1 MKKLIAITAIF
12 ALLSCFLTGCRF
24 GGNDKNT
31 TANPHTLPETTGATI
46 TLPTKE
52 PTIPSTTSPAP
63 TTEGTTGDGMT
74 DGTEFDGTMPND
86 GTTGT
91 MPRGRGRRAMPGRY

>member
-12 ALLSCFLTGCRF
+12 ALLSCLLTGCRF
-24 GGNDKNT
+24 GGDDKT
-31 TANPHTLPETTGATI
+31 TTTNPHTLPETTGATI
-46 TLPTKE
+46 TLPTME
-52 PTIPSTTSPAP
+52 PTVPSTTIPAP
-63 TTEGTTGDGMT
+63 TTDGTTGSDMT
-74 DGTEFDGTMPND
+74 DGTEFDGTTDN